1 MAEPGVCLTERV
13 DHVGDGFSNDSDTP
27 SIAVG
32 TVKCSSRVPDGVTS
46 RLRRESIFA
55 AVAVLAVFAPVLGD
69 AAAVPFL
76 AVAGLAF
83 FGIRD
88 GEWFETLALPG
99 DKDEERLYGLV
110 AFALAGAGLAVF
122 ASFPRSPL
130 PYEAFAAAT
139 LAVGGGRFGREVV
152 GRRSTDEFPLV
163 AGYVAVGAAAALVGQ
178 VVVRL
183 QLSAA
188 AVESLGSVG
197 PVGVGGGGGTAV
209 SALGPAMPGAVFL
222 AAVAALTAAFIRS
235 LVFSRDAHIT
245 VVLVAFAVWGFI
257 ALAPTVSAPLIL
269 FGLGVTGAL
278 GYISFALGTA
288 SVPGMLTGVLSAL
301 LAVVLGGIG
310 WFLTLMSFYAVG
322 GLASKYR
329 FDEKAD
335 RGVAQENEGARGTG
349 NVLANSAVA
358 LVAVVGYAGATHVDV
373 PPSLFAF
380 AFAGATATAM
390 ADTLSSEIGGL
401 YDGPRLVTTLNR
413 VEPGTDGAVTW
424 QGEVAGLSGALVVGG
439 IAAVGMPVA
448 SPVIGGGIVVFA
460 GVAGMTVDSLL
471 GALIEGDRV
480 GNQAVNFLAT
490 LSGAV
495 VAVAL
500 GGVLL

>member
-1 MAEPGVCLTERV
+1 MA
-13 DHVGDGFSNDSDTP
+13 
-27 SIAVG
+27 A
-32 TVKCSSRVPDGVTS
+32 
-46 RLRRESIFA
+46 
-55 AVAVLAVFAPVLGD
+55 LAVFAPALGD

-99 DKDEERLYGLV
+99 DRDEERLYGLV
-110 AFALAGAGLAVF
+110 AFALSGAGLALF
-122 ASFPRSPL
+122 ASFPRAPL

-139 LAVGGGRFGREVV
+139 LAVGGGRVGRELV
-152 GRRSTDEFPLV
+152 GRRSTGEFPLV
-163 AGYVAVGAAAALVGQ
+163 AGYVAGGTVAALVGQ
-178 VVVRL
+178 LLVRL
-183 QLSAA
+183 QTASDPGDT
-188 AVESLGSVG
+188 LGSTGAVA
-197 PVGVGGGGGTAV
+197 VDGGGGLAV
-209 SALGPAMPGAVFL
+209 AGFGPAMPGIIFL
-222 AAVAALTAAFIRS
+222 ATVAALTAAFIRS
-235 LVFSRDAHIT
+235 LVFARDAHIT
-245 VVLVAFAVWGFI
+245 AVFVAFAVWGFI
-257 ALAPTVSAPLIL
+257 ALSPTVSAPLIL
-269 FGLGVTGAL
+269 FGLGITGVL

-301 LAVVLGGIG
+301 LAVVLGGVG

-358 LVAVVGYAGATHVDV
+358 LVAVVGYAAAAHVDV
-373 PPSLFAF
+373 PPSLFVF

-401 YDGPRLVTTLNR
+401 YDGPRLVTTLRR
-413 VEPGTDGAVTW
+413 VEPGTDGAITW
-424 QGEVAGLSGALVVGG
+424 QGELAGLTGALVVGG
-439 IAAVGMPVA
+439 LAAVGMPIA
-448 SPVIGGGIVVFA
+448 DPVIGGGIVVFA

-471 GALIEGDRV
+471 GALIEGGRI
-480 GNQAVNFLAT
+480 GNQAVNFFAT
-490 LSGAV
+490 LSGAT
-495 VAVAL
+495 VAVTL
-500 GGVLL
+500 GMVLI

>member
-1 MAEPGVCLTERV
+1 M
-13 DHVGDGFSNDSDTP
+13 
-27 SIAVG
+27 IA
-32 TVKCSSRVPDGVTS
+32 
-46 RLRRESIFA
+46 A
-55 AVAVLAVFAPVLGD
+55 LAVFAPALGD

-99 DKDEERLYGLV
+99 DRDEERLYGLV

-122 ASFPRSPL
+122 ASVPRVPL

-139 LAVGGGRFGREVV
+139 LAVGGGRVGRELV
-152 GRRSTDEFPLV
+152 GRRSTGEFPLV
-163 AGYVAVGAAAALVGQ
+163 AGYVAGGTAAALVGQ
-178 VVVRL
+178 LLVRL
-183 QLSAA
+183 QTAPDPA
-188 AVESLGSVG
+188 DALGSIGAVAIDDA
-197 PVGVGGGGGTAV
+197 GGLAV
-209 SALGPAMPGAVFL
+209 TGLGSAMPGIVFL
-222 AAVAALTAAFIRS
+222 ATVAALTAAFIRS
-235 LVFSRDAHIT
+235 LVFARDAHIT

-257 ALAPTVSAPLIL
+257 ALSPTISAPLIL
-269 FGLGVTGAL
+269 FGLGVTGVL

-301 LAVVLGGIG
+301 LAVVLGGVG

-358 LVAVVGYAGATHVDV
+358 LAAVVGYAAAAHVDA

-401 YDGPRLVTTLNR
+401 YDGPRLVTTLRR
-413 VEPGTDGAVTW
+413 VEPGTDGAITW
-424 QGEVAGLSGALVVGG
+424 QGELAGLAGALVVAG
-439 IAAVGMPVA
+439 IAAVGMPVVD
-448 SPVIGGGIVVFA
+448 PVTGGGIVLIA
-460 GVAGMTVDSLL
+460 GIAGMTVDSLL
-471 GALIEGDRV
+471 GALIEGDRI

-490 LSGAV
+490 LSGAG

-500 GGVLL
+500 GGVLF